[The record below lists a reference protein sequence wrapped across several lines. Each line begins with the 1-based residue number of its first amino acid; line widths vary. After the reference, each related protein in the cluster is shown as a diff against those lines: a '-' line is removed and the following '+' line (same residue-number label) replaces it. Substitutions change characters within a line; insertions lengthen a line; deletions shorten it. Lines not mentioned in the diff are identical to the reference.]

1 MWSSHGLGMGGED
14 ESADGAGRWGRFQAM
29 WGGGES
35 LVEVWR
41 GGKVLVACGARPFA
55 KRARPFARRARPFGG
70 GRALVACLV
79 GRGSSPSRRFG
90 DFLLF
95 FRAAKS

>member
-1 MWSSHGLGMGGED
+1 MWSPHGLGMGGED

-29 WGGGES
+29 WGGG
-35 LVEVWR
+35 
-41 GGKVLVACGARPFA
+41 GKFGLSMEGWKGAVGLWSAPLC

-95 FRAAKS
+95 FHAAKS

>member
-1 MWSSHGLGMGGED
+1 MDQLLVQVDEGGSRPCGVE
-14 ESADGAGRWGRFQAM
+14 
-29 WGGGES
+29 GES

-55 KRARPFARRARPFGG
+55 KRARPCCLL
-70 GRALVACLV
+70 GRQ
-79 GRGSSPSRRFG
+79 GSQAPWSFG

-95 FRAAKS
+95 LDRLDRFIV